1 MKITYALLFYSFLF
15 LTLCKYFTEQKI
27 LDFFEGR
34 VIFNTCRCFFF
45 FFWHKKNCSVGP
57 CSRMQCFTIF
67 LKFSLSSHL
76 SSFKNFIAN
85 SFEKLSN
92 RRDDEIKKIS
102 SFFLSEISKDVLS
115 QSHNLQK
122 KTELQPQDR

>member
-15 LTLCKYFTEQKI
+15 LTVCKYFTEQKI

-45 FFWHKKNCSVGP
+45 FFLAQKKLLCWSL
-57 CSRMQCFTIF
+57 FTYAMFYNFFKIF
-67 LKFSLSSHL
+67 TLFYL

-102 SFFLSEISKDVLS
+102 SFFLSEILCRKMYYHSPIIYK
-115 QSHNLQK
+115 K
-122 KTELQPQDR
+122 KTEL

>member
-1 MKITYALLFYSFLF
+1 MKITYTLLFYSFLF
-15 LTLCKYFTEQKI
+15 LTVCKYFTEQKI

-34 VIFNTCRCFFF
+34 VIFNTCRCFF

-122 KTELQPQDR
+122 KTEL